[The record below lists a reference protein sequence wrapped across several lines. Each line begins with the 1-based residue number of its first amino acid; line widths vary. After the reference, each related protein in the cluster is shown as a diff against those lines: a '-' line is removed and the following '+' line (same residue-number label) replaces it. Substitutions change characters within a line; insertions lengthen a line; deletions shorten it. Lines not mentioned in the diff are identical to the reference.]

1 VKYLGRH
8 DTLKENEITTPM
20 CILQP
25 SVKMEALSNVFGA
38 LSMIFY
44 TIVYVPQFDL
54 MYKTKSSAGIS
65 LFTIYLWTQSDSLS
79 LISTILLQLPMS
91 LVAIGWFHFLIG
103 VLMLCVVIHYRRR
116 ETSSRKFE
124 VVWLCVFTVV
134 NIAMASVIQGYNLS
148 NENLG
153 EGIGWITTIVYIVG
167 RAPQIY
173 ENHKKRSTAGL
184 SMLMYTFTILGNLF
198 YVMSVFAYSTE
209 YDYIILNMA
218 WITLAVTN
226 ILLDL
231 VVICQSRYYNHNHH
245 NNNNNKTSQPI
256 VHF

>member
-1 VKYLGRH
+1 
-8 DTLKENEITTPM
+8 
-20 CILQP
+20 
-25 SVKMEALSNVFGA
+25 MEALSNVFGA
-38 LSMIFY
+38 LSMVFY

-79 LISTILLQLPMS
+79 LISTLLLQLPMS

-103 VLMLCVVIHYRRR
+103 VLMLSVVIYYRGSTRG
-116 ETSSRKFE
+116 FE
-124 VVWLCVFTVV
+124 MLWLCVFTVV
-134 NIAMASVIQGYNLS
+134 NVVLASVIQGFAIS

-184 SMLMYTFTILGNLF
+184 SMLMYSFTILGNLF
-198 YVMSVFAYSTE
+198 YILSVFAYSTE
-209 YDYIILNMA
+209 YDYIVLNMA

-231 VVICQSRYYNHNHH
+231 VVICQSRYYNYNNH
-245 NNNNNKTSQPI
+245 NNKTIQPM